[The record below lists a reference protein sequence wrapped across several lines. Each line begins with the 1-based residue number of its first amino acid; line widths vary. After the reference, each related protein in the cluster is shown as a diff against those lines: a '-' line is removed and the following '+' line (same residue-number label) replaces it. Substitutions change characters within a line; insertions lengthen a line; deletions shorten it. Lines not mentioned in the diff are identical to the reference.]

1 MGQILHQ
8 KKEEK
13 KKNLLDAARILFLQK
28 GVSKTSI
35 SEIAKQAKVAKG
47 TFYLYFK
54 DKDELLEHLILQIG
68 RHILMLAYEHTE
80 QHRTEDFTEN
90 VILFVDDIITY
101 FSEHKDILRL
111 IQRNF
116 TWSMVQHNLEKS
128 ENDALQQQLLEQLH
142 AAPASQNHTQQEL
155 FNIVYIIV
163 ELCGSVCYSS
173 IIEQIPDTIDHMKPL
188 LYTMIRRILNHEPNQ
203 ANADL

>member
-28 GVSKTSI
+28 GFSKTSI

-68 RHILMLAYEHTE
+68 RHILTLAYEHTE

-90 VILFVDDIITY
+90 VILFVD
-101 FSEHKDILRL
+101 
-111 IQRNF
+111 
-116 TWSMVQHNLEKS
+116 
-128 ENDALQQQLLEQLH
+128 
-142 AAPASQNHTQQEL
+142 
-155 FNIVYIIV
+155 
-163 ELCGSVCYSS
+163 
-173 IIEQIPDTIDHMKPL
+173 
-188 LYTMIRRILNHEPNQ
+188 
-203 ANADL
+203 